1 MRVRATRL
9 CRVIAACFRE
19 REKMEQRFT
28 MQFVST
34 QHVDGRT
41 SFAVPVLAL
50 VMRALALQLSCP
62 ASI

>member
-34 QHVDGRT
+34 QLHVDVRT
-41 SFAVPVLAL
+41 SFAVLAL
-50 VMRALALQLSCP
+50 VRALALQLSCL